1 MNWLRGVP
9 LAILAAPCALA
20 HEGEPLAPD
29 DLWTAWRLETGIII
43 PLALILVLYVRGA
56 RASRGIR
63 MHQLNCFWSGYA
75 ALVLALM
82 SPLHPMGEALFSAH
96 MVQHEILMLIAAPLI
111 VCSRPLVPL
120 LWGLPLSM
128 RRRLG
133 RFPKWP
139 PVQKTWSTLTRPLIA
154 WWVHAAALWIWHAPG
169 LFQLTL
175 VNETVHAAQHLSFL
189 GSALLFW
196 WSLFYVR
203 GQTGYGAGVLYIFTT
218 AVHTSIL
225 GALLTFS
232 TRIWFPAYARSAR
245 AWGLT
250 PLEDQQ
256 IGGLIM
262 WVPAGIIYVAV
273 ALFLFAAWLRESD
286 TRTAETRYVE

>member
-1 MNWLRGVP
+1 
-9 LAILAAPCALA
+9 
-20 HEGEPLAPD
+20 
-29 DLWTAWRLETGIII
+29 
-43 PLALILVLYVRGA
+43 
-56 RASRGIR
+56 
-63 MHQLNCFWSGYA
+63 
-75 ALVLALM
+75 
-82 SPLHPMGEALFSAH
+82 
-96 MVQHEILMLIAAPLI
+96 
-111 VCSRPLVPL
+111 
-120 LWGLPLSM
+120 
-128 RRRLG
+128 
-133 RFPKWP
+133 
-139 PVQKTWSTLTRPLIA
+139 LIA